1 MFSVVNPL
9 LAKTIRGSIIVPNMK
24 KLLTAFLSAV
34 VLALPAGAEAAT
46 FKNCSALNKIYP
58 NGVAKSAAA
67 ANKQKKLPKVSK
79 SIYSQ
84 HLKMDRDKDGTI
96 CEK

>member
-1 MFSVVNPL
+1 
-9 LAKTIRGSIIVPNMK
+9 MK
-24 KLLTAFLSAV
+24 KIFTGFCVVGVLL
-34 VLALPAGAEAAT
+34 LPAGADAAT
-46 FKNCSALNKIYP
+46 FKNCSALNKAYP

-67 ANKQKKLPKVSK
+67 AKKQKKMPKVSK
-79 SIYSQ
+79 SIYNQ